1 MLRTFHAPDFDNIHP
16 ETRPTGRSTRP
27 IGASFR
33 QALTALRTTCDA
45 WGESLAAC
53 RQYEHLRS
61 SGIPHDTAVR
71 EALGLGPIPS
81 RGTRGAGKPLRFAG
95 KA

>member
-1 MLRTFHAPDFDNIHP
+1 MLRTFHTPDFDNIHP
-16 ETRPTGRSTRP
+16 GTRPTGGSTRP

-33 QALTALRTTCDA
+33 QAVTALRTTCDA

-61 SGIPHDTAVR
+61 TGIPHDTAVR
-71 EALGLGPIPS
+71 EALGLGPVPS
-81 RGTRGAGKPLRFAG
+81 RGTRGASKPPRFAG